1 MNNVK
6 SLNLLNIFIISAPS
20 GAGKTTLVKRLCD
33 DWSFIKPSISFTTRK
48 KRLTEEEGID
58 YYFVTER
65 EFNKKIEKKEFIE
78 YQNVYGN
85 YYGTSSKLII
95 NDIESGF
102 DVLLEIDYK
111 GMLDIKNKYPNT
123 TSIYILPPNEETL
136 KERLKNRGEDDIEEI
151 NSRMKSS
158 KNELNFHKQADYV
171 VINDDFNEAVKQLK
185 FIILEK
191 KLKWISLEKWVNSI
205 SSIK

>member
-123 TSIYILPPNEETL
+123 TSIYILPPNEEAL

-151 NSRMKSS
+151 NSRMKS
-158 KNELNFHKQADYV
+158 
-171 VINDDFNEAVKQLK
+171 
-185 FIILEK
+185 
-191 KLKWISLEKWVNSI
+191 
-205 SSIK
+205 

>member
-95 NDIESGF
+95 NDIELGF

-123 TSIYILPPNEETL
+123 TSIYILPPNEEAL

-158 KNELNFHKQADYV
+158 KNELKFHKQADYV

>member
-1 MNNVK
+1 
-6 SLNLLNIFIISAPS
+6 
-20 GAGKTTLVKRLCD
+20 
-33 DWSFIKPSISFTTRK
+33 
-48 KRLTEEEGID
+48 
-58 YYFVTER
+58 
-65 EFNKKIEKKEFIE
+65 
-78 YQNVYGN
+78 
-85 YYGTSSKLII
+85 
-95 NDIESGF
+95 
-102 DVLLEIDYK
+102 
-111 GMLDIKNKYPNT
+111 MLDIKNKYPNT
-123 TSIYILPPNEETL
+123 TSIYILPPNEEAL

-158 KNELNFHKQADYV
+158 KNELKFHKQADYV